1 MLTKPPLNFIG
12 NKGKFGKIFRE
23 ELEDKFDESYI
34 YVDLFGGSGYLSYLV
49 KYTFPNARVIY
60 NDYDNYFERLQHIG
74 TTNELLKKI
83 QAFIDSKNYKH
94 NEKIKPGDKEEI
106 VKMLDE
112 IMSEN
117 EYLDVI
123 TISAQILFSGNATNN
138 YEQLKKTTFYNRI
151 NKNFLDISAVDKY
164 MEIFEKIERR
174 RCDYKELLEEFEGK
188 DDVVYLCDPP
198 YLFTNCDT
206 YSVRNSGEELLEVF
220 GILKH
225 DNWFYFT
232 SSNSHLFNFIKIIDK
247 NFNSNI
253 LEDTTI
259 RERTN
264 TINSKAKYTDIMV
277 IKKRQK

>member
-1 MLTKPPLNFIG
+1 
-12 NKGKFGKIFRE
+12 
-23 ELEDKFDESYI
+23 
-34 YVDLFGGSGYLSYLV
+34 
-49 KYTFPNARVIY
+49 
-60 NDYDNYFERLQHIG
+60 
-74 TTNELLKKI
+74 
-83 QAFIDSKNYKH
+83 
-94 NEKIKPGDKEEI
+94 
-106 VKMLDE
+106 
-112 IMSEN
+112 
-117 EYLDVI
+117 
-123 TISAQILFSGNATNN
+123 
-138 YEQLKKTTFYNRI
+138 
-151 NKNFLDISAVDKY
+151 

-259 RERTN
+259 RERSN